1 VEVKKEVYLCG
12 SGKVVI
18 QCYIDR
24 REVLV
29 LGPNDVTTARE
40 DVYHAIRAWLGDRY
54 EECYAASLSDTPLC
68 EAG

>member
-1 VEVKKEVYLCG
+1 
-12 SGKVVI
+12 VVI

-40 DVYHAIRAWLGDRY
+40 DVYHAIRAWLGDTS
-54 EECYAASLSDTPLC
+54 EGDMQQ
-68 EAG
+68 